1 MYETQQVANKR
12 ICEFC
17 TIFDQGSLKSIKGG
31 IFLSKTD
38 HKFSQILVVDAQV
51 IVQLRA
57 NFRHQRQVLE
67 LSELF
72 RGAGLRAH

>member
-17 TIFDQGSLKSIKGG
+17 TIFDQRSLESIKGS

-38 HKFSQILVVDAQV
+38 DKFSQILVVDAQM

-57 NFRHQRQVLE
+57 NL
-67 LSELF
+67 
-72 RGAGLRAH
+72 